1 MARPAKFSSEEI
13 LDAALAVVSRHWRSA
28 TIAQVS
34 EVVGAP
40 VGSIY
45 HRFGS
50 REDLFVSLWLRSIR
64 RFHAGLLKAAGHV
77 DVHEAMSGFA
87 VHIPRYCRV
96 HPDEA
101 LALSL
106 YRWPDLVADGPEA
119 LAAEVA
125 TVNDPI
131 WAAAEQLCLRRYEE
145 PTDHHRAL
153 VRTALQH
160 CPYGLVRP
168 YLGKDLPLWVDD
180 VVIASTHAILAL
192 GDPP

>member
-1 MARPAKFSSEEI
+1 MARPSKFSSAEI
-13 LDAALAVVSRHWRSA
+13 LDAALVVVGRHWRGA

-50 REDLFVSLWLRSIR
+50 REDLFVSLWLRSVR
-64 RFHAGLLKAAGHV
+64 RFHVGLLEAAEHE
-77 DVHEAMSGFA
+77 DVHEALSGFA
-87 VHIPRYCRV
+87 VHIPRYCRA

-106 YRWPDLVADGPEA
+106 YRYPDLVANGPTA
-119 LAAEVA
+119 LADEVA
-125 TVNDPI
+125 TLNDAV
-131 WAAAEQLCLRRYEE
+131 WAAAEQLCRRRYGE
-145 PTDHHRAL
+145 PTDHRRTL

-168 YLGKDLPLWVDD
+168 FLGGEVPLWVDD
-180 VVIASTHAILAL
+180 VVVASSTAILAL
-192 GDPP
+192 GDG